1 MITITKL
8 KPWGS
13 SLGIVVPNEIIKA
26 EHLKEGEEII
36 IEIKKKHSLKKV
48 FGTLKNWKI
57 NSQQVKD
64 ELRKEWE

>member
-48 FGTLKNWKI
+48 FGTLKNWKV